1 MVKYLGIDIG
11 DGESAAAMVQENG
24 AVLPQVLSL
33 GTTKSILSVVGEQNG
48 KPVIGDQ
55 ALLNPGVKNICAR
68 FKSRFLSDPS
78 ARVPIAAFARG
89 LRELLSGALSGQDEL
104 QVALGCP
111 AGWSS
116 SERQEYAALVGAAG
130 FPNLHTV
137 AESRAAFLYA
147 HYDKDI
153 GLSPEELSQ
162 PALVVDIGSS
172 TTDFAYIVEG
182 KETELGVFGD
192 VRLGGGLLDQLIL
205 EDAVRSSGKADK
217 FQAVF
222 AQYPSWCSFCELEAR
237 KAKEAYFSDEEAWK
251 DQNCVR
257 RVSVFA
263 DVSSVLNLTIRLD
276 GERMRQLLETP
287 VPELGNMTFPDKLRE
302 ALSQAVQNTA
312 AHPPQ
317 QLILTGGA
325 SRMAF
330 FREACKAAFP
340 NANVTV
346 CKDPEYCIARGL
358 SIAARVDHKLR
369 AFRQE
374 IERFFES
381 GKLSLDISNHL
392 PALQSKLSPVL
403 VERIMTNCVEP
414 AVKADWTTQ
423 EQLQTLIQDNV
434 KQEFAAKGH
443 TPETDEV
450 LTDWIA
456 NELKDT
462 QASIDAICQ
471 ASDVEHAEL
480 SLAKLVLNI
489 RLDKLKLLPPVMPK
503 LVADLILWFVH
514 RGMPLLIRGAVR
526 DALNRE
532 LTAANGPFAQGLA
545 TSLEAE
551 LRAQI
556 QANAEKVE
564 IHIS

>member
-24 AVLPQVLSL
+24 AVLPKVLSL
-33 GTTKSILSVVGEQNG
+33 GTTKSILSVVGERNG

-55 ALLNPGVKNICAR
+55 ALLNPGVENIRAR

-78 ARVPIAAFARG
+78 ASVPIATFARG
-89 LRELLSGALSGQDEL
+89 LRELLSGVLSGQDEL

-111 AGWSS
+111 AGWTS
-116 SERQEYAALVGAAG
+116 SERQQYAALVGAAG

-205 EDAVRSSGKADK
+205 EDAVRSSGKEDK

-222 AQYPSWCSFCELEAR
+222 AQFPSWRSFCELECR
-237 KAKEAYFSDEEAWK
+237 KAKEAFFSDEEAWK
-251 DQNCVR
+251 DQSYVR
-257 RVSVFA
+257 RASVFA
-263 DVSSVLNLTIRLD
+263 DVSSVLTLTIRLD
-276 GERMRQLLETP
+276 GARMRQLLETP
-287 VPELGNMTFPDKLRE
+287 IPELGNRTFPDKLRQ

-330 FREACKAAFP
+330 FREACKEAFP

-358 SIAARVDHKLR
+358 SIAARVDNKLR

-381 GKLSLDISNHL
+381 KGLSRDISLHL
-392 PALQSKLSPVL
+392 PALQTKLSPIL
-403 VERIMTNCVEP
+403 VKRIMTNCVEP
-414 AVKADWTTQ
+414 AAKAEFSTL
-423 EQLQTLIQDNV
+423 EQLQTAIQDNV

-443 TPETDEV
+443 TPETDAV
-450 LTDWIA
+450 LADWIA

-462 QASIDAICQ
+462 QASIDTICQ
-471 ASDVEHAEL
+471 ASDVERADL
-480 SLAKLVLNI
+480 SLAKLGLNV
-489 RLDKLKLLPPVMPK
+489 RLDKLSLLPPLLPQ
-503 LVADLILWFVH
+503 LVTNVILKFVFH
-514 RGMPLLIRGAVR
+514 QIPSLMKSAVQN
-526 DALNRE
+526 ALNRE
-532 LTAANGPFAQGLA
+532 LTAANGSFAQGLA

-551 LRAQI
+551 LRTQI